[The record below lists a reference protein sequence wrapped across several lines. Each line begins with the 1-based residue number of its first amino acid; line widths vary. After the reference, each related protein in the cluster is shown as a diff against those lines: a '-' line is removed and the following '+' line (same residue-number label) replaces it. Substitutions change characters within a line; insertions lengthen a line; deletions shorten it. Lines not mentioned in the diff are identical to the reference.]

1 MQDIYKILGVSK
13 DASAEEIEKSYKNL
27 REKYLNDRFL
37 EGDLGNQAAKKLTI
51 LENAYAEYKANL
63 ETDENSSYLDI
74 EKAIKDG
81 DIALAQE
88 KLDAYSTRDAEWHYL
103 QSVVFYKKNWINE
116 SKKQLEIAM
125 SMDKENKKYST
136 AYTKLKEKIAFN
148 EGQFRSG
155 NASGSQGSEQE
166 TEKTQQMGGSATGDC
181 CSWCTTWCC
190 MNMACNMCLNTCC
203 GC

>member
-13 DASAEEIEKSYKNL
+13 DASAEEIENSYKTL

-74 EKAIKDG
+74 EKAIKSG

-125 SMDKENKKYST
+125 SMDANNKKYST
-136 AYTKLKEKIAFN
+136 AYTKLKEKISFN
-148 EGQFRSG
+148 EKQFRSG
-155 NASGSQGSEQE
+155 NASSSQGSEEE
-166 TEKTQQMGGSATGDC
+166 TNQTQQMGGSGAGDC